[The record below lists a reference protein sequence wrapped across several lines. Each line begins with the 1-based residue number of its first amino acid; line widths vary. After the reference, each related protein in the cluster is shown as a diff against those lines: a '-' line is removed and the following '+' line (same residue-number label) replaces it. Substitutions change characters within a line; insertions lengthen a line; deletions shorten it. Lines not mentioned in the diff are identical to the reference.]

1 VDLQAGG
8 PAALELYCHEVTV
21 RFLEEAIAPPY
32 EGSMIRGAFGRAF
45 KESCCPFPH
54 NRSGCPL
61 GDKCPYTYVFE
72 TSPPEE
78 ARDFARNKEVPR
90 PYVFEPPEGTKME
103 YEPGERMSFGFTV
116 VGRAAECVRFFRS

>member
-1 VDLQAGG
+1 ML
-8 PAALELYCHEVTV
+8 PL
-21 RFLEEAIAPPY
+21 PPQQ
-32 EGSMIRGAFGRAF
+32 ERV
-45 KESCCPFPH
+45 PP
-54 NRSGCPL
+54 

-78 ARDFARNKEVPR
+78 ARDCARNKEVPR
-90 PYVFEPPEGTKME
+90 PYAFEPPERTKME

>member
-1 VDLQAGG
+1 M
-8 PAALELYCHEVTV
+8 
-21 RFLEEAIAPPY
+21 PPY
-32 EGSMIRGAFGRAF
+32 KGSMIRGAFGRAF

-90 PYVFEPPEGTKME
+90 PYVFRTAGGDEDGARARGEDELRVHRGGPGGGVRAVLQKLIQEPLYLISGLSAQP
-103 YEPGERMSFGFTV
+103 YL
-116 VGRAAECVRFFRS
+116 